1 MEYYFAE
8 LDTNFV
14 RDITVISRNGD
25 EEQLISLNSSGVFRF
40 HDRRSGAIKVMRL
53 PKIKLQVF
61 CDLVCDMLAVEDDTE
76 ELDGSWS
83 ILARDRYGQRYWADG
98 FAVTF
103 LHRPNQDP
111 SVYLRNATG
120 LKGMWLLDG
129 KKAV

>member
-25 EEQLISLNSSGVFRF
+25 EEQLISLNSSGAFRF
-40 HDRRSGAIKVMRL
+40 HDRHSGAVKVMRL
-53 PKIKLQVF
+53 PKVKLQVF
-61 CDLVCDMLAVEDDTE
+61 CDLICDMLAIEEDTE

>member
-25 EEQLISLNSSGVFRF
+25 EEQMISLNSSGVFRF
-40 HDRRSGAIKVMRL
+40 HDRHSGAIKVLRL

-83 ILARDRYGQRYWADG
+83 IRAKDRYGQRYCADG

>member
-25 EEQLISLNSSGVFRF
+25 EEQLISLNSSGVFCF
-40 HDRRSGAIKVMRL
+40 HDRHSGTIKVMRL

-61 CDLVCDMLAVEDDTE
+61 CDLICDMLAIEEDTE

-129 KKAV
+129 KKVV